1 MTNKLEE
8 LEKEMKEAKADADA
22 AHAATLAARAAH
34 NAAHDA
40 TLAAYKAFEAAK
52 RAYNNELNKN
62 NDKIRGVFWGVFIT
76 MISVWLF
83 IKLN

>member
-22 AHAATLAARAAH
+22 AA
-34 NAAHDA
+34 
-40 TLAAYKAFEAAK
+40 LAAYKAFEAAK